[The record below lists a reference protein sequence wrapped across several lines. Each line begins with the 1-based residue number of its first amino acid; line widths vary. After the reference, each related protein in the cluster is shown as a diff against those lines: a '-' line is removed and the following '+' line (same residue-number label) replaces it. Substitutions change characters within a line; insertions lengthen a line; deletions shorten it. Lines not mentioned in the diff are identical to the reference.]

1 MRTSR
6 ILALGAVAALGITA
20 VGCSND
26 SSGST
31 DENALT
37 ISGVSNEKAALDVVI
52 PMFEEEYPDIDV
64 TVETSALDQYQPT
77 IRTQLSSGTASDVV
91 GVWPGNGNPAAM
103 EVLVPGGFLADLS
116 DIERTQEFPEGVAS
130 VSQVDGSTYVA
141 PLSFAGIGPIYN
153 VTSMEEAGFEI
164 PHTWSDL
171 IDFCHEARDETGH
184 AAFGLGA
191 GTNWNTQLLTYAL
204 TPELVYGPDPD
215 FATEMAAGNRT
226 FADSGWVD
234 ALDMYQEMVD
244 EGCFVED
251 PLGVSYEATVTAIAQ
266 GDVFGATLVTSGL
279 AAIRAE
285 APEGTELTMAALPAS
300 DDESKTLMP
309 GAAGS
314 AWAINAEAEHA
325 ENAEL
330 FIEFL
335 LRPDVMQAHAD
346 ANGSLPS
353 IPGDGEIDPALEVL
367 KQYQADD
374 KTVPWMDQNWPNARV
389 QAAHFEAVQ
398 NMLSGVATAEEGLA
412 AMDDAYA
419 QGE

>member
-6 ILALGAVAALGITA
+6 ILAVGAVAALGLTA
-20 VGCSND
+20 LGCSS
-26 SSGST
+26 SSGGS
-31 DENALT
+31 DGANALT

-77 IRTQLSSGTASDVV
+77 IRTQLSSGTAPDVV

-116 DIERTQEFPEGVAS
+116 DIERTQEFPGGVAS
-130 VSQVDGSTYVA
+130 VSQVDGTTYVA

-153 VTSMEEAGFEI
+153 MTAMNEAGFDV
-164 PHTWSDL
+164 PHTWTDL
-171 IDFCHEARDETGH
+171 IAFCHDARDETGH

-215 FATEMAAGNRT
+215 FAAEMAAGNRT
-226 FADSGWVD
+226 FEDSGWVN
-234 ALDMYQEMVD
+234 ALDKYQEMVD
-244 EGCFVED
+244 EGCFVDD
-251 PLGVSYEATVTAIAQ
+251 PLGVSYEATVTAVAQ
-266 GDVFGATLVTSGL
+266 GDVFGATIVTSGL
-279 AAIRAE
+279 AAIRTE
-285 APEGTELTMAALPAS
+285 APEGTELAMEALPAS

-314 AWAINAEAEHA
+314 AWAINAEAEHPD
-325 ENAEL
+325 NAKL
-330 FIEFL
+330 FLEFL
-335 LRPDVMQAHAD
+335 LSPEIMQAYAD

-353 IPGDGEIDPALEVL
+353 IPGDGETDPALDVL
-367 KQYQADD
+367 KQFQADN

-398 NMLSGVATAEEGLA
+398 NMLAGVATAEEGLA